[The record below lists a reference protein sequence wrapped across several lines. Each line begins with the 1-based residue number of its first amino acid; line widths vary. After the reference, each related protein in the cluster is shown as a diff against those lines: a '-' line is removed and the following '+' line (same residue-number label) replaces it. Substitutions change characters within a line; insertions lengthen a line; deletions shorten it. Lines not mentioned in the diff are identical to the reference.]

1 MTSEGLLKILEK
13 SVELIKK
20 GELSL
25 DDFYDIYKEQIE
37 NQERKI
43 TELTDSNENYRKGSM
58 YFKREIVEIRK
69 KLNEIEANYLSFY
82 ENKGRYDDYT
92 FEKQIKEEDMK
103 RESAE

>member
-25 DDFYDIYKEQIE
+25 DDFYEIYKEQIE

-43 TELTDSNENYRKGSM
+43 TELTDSNDNYRKGNM
-58 YFKREIVEIRK
+58 YFKREIFEMRK

-82 ENKGRYDDYT
+82 ENKGRYDDNT
-92 FEKQIKEEDMK
+92 FEKQIKREDMK